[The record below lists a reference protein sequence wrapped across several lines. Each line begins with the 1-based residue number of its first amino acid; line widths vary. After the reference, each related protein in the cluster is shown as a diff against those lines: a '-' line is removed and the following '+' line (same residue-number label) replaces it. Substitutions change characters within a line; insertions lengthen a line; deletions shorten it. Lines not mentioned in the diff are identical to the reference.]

1 MIQKRQLIIGLFLL
15 QSFPGFAQEYRGFS
29 DNLVRKL
36 NTAANEVYLSVDEK
50 EVVLMINL
58 IRNNGQ
64 LFWDSIGFP
73 YILER
78 EIEQNKYVQSLKSD
92 LKHVMNL
99 QPLFPDKSLFEAAK
113 RHAIASGK
121 QGSLGHESSA
131 GTLRQRMNP
140 FKGTFSY
147 VSENCDYGSNT
158 AIDILMNLLIDD
170 GIPDVGHRVNI
181 LEPRI
186 NVVGVSIQPHRN
198 YTHNCVQVFGEL
210 LRK

>member
-1 MIQKRQLIIGLFLL
+1 MIKKQHLIIGLLLL
-15 QSFPGFAQEYRGFS
+15 QNFLGFTQKYPGFS
-29 DNLVRKL
+29 DNVVKKL
-36 NTAANEVYLSVDEK
+36 NTAANEVYLSADEK
-50 EVVLMINL
+50 EVVLMINM

-64 LFWDSIGFP
+64 LFWDSIALP
-73 YILER
+73 YILEK
-78 EIEQNKYVQSLKSD
+78 EIEHNTYVQSLKSD
-92 LKHVMNL
+92 LKGVKNL

-113 RHAIASGK
+113 RHAIASGR

-131 GTLRQRMNP
+131 GTLKQRMQP
-140 FKGTFSY
+140 FRGTFSY
-147 VSENCDYGSNT
+147 VAENCDYGSNK
-158 AIDILMNLLIDD
+158 AIYILMNLMIDD

-210 LRK
+210 LAK